1 KIMRIDSHHHFWN
14 YSAEEYGWIGEGMEV
29 LRRDFG
35 PGDLQQ
41 EIEPA
46 GIDAVISVQARQTV
60 EETRWLLEIANENA
74 MIPAVVGWLPLADA
88 SVEPEIE
95 KWSQHAKLKSLR
107 HVVQDEPDDA
117 FILGADFNRGVGLLH
132 KYGLVYDILIFGKH
146 LTNTITFVDQHPN
159 QAFVLDHIAKPTIV
173 ASEFDESWKSG
184 LQELARRENVTCK
197 FSGVVTEVR
206 DADWSVETIQP
217 YWDVALEAFGS
228 KRLMYGSDW
237 PVCLLKSGYG
247 RWVDA
252 VKELSSTLSS
262 SEQEDFWGN
271 NAAAAYR
278 IEI

>member
-1 KIMRIDSHHHFWN
+1 MRIDSHHHFWN

-35 PGDLQQ
+35 PGDLLR

-60 EETRWLLEIANENA
+60 EETRWLLEIAKDNA
-74 MIPAVVGWLPLADA
+74 MIPAVVGWLPLADP

-117 FILGADFNRGVGLLH
+117 FILGADFNRGVSLLQ

-146 LTNTITFVDQHPN
+146 LTNTISFVDQHPN
-159 QAFVLDHIAKPTIV
+159 QSFVLDHIAKPTIL
-173 ASEFDESWKSG
+173 ASNFDESWKSD

-206 DADWSVETIQP
+206 DAGWSVETIKP

-252 VKELSSTLSS
+252 VKELCSTLSS

-278 IEI
+278 IEV